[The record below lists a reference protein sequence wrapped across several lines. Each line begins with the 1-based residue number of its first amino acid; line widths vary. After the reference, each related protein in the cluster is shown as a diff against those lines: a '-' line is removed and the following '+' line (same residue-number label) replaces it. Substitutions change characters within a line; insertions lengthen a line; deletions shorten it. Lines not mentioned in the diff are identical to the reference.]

1 MKRSRHS
8 ALVIGLGRFG
18 SAVARR
24 LLSLG
29 WDVVGVDNDP
39 VVVEGLQHE
48 LEHIMLL
55 DASDEEAL
63 ASVGVPDFEVC
74 IVARGGSIEGSV
86 LFVLNLQHLEAKRVV
101 AKAVS
106 EYHSAHSAPTG
117 RGKRSTIPELKP
129 GTNLAESLQAPH
141 LNTGSPTRKDRL
153 AVVRVPKVAPVV
165 RHNLWRETQRPSR
178 ALWRAFQQKDNC
190 STFDNFSLLDRVNQ
204 VVIRQRPD
212 DVDRPGAL
220 TPDSYISHATCA
232 LRMRL

>member
-1 MKRSRHS
+1 MRRSRHS

-29 WDVVGVDNDP
+29 WDVVGVDNNP
-39 VVVEGLQHE
+39 TVVEDLQHV

-106 EYHSAHSAPTG
+106 EYHARILRRLG
-117 RGKRSTIPELKP
+117 VENIVFPELNA

-141 LNTGSPTRKDRL
+141 LAHWMPITEQTEL
-153 AVVRVPKVAPVV
+153 AVVRVPKGRAGCPL
-165 RHNLWRETQRPSR
+165 NLWRETQRPSLR
-178 ALWRAFQQKDNC
+178 IVARISAEGQLLNI
-190 STFDNFSLLDRVNQ
+190 DNFSLLEPGEILI
-204 VVIRQRPD
+204 VIGTPD
-212 DVDRPGAL
+212 DVIAL
-220 TPDSYISHATCA
+220 GH
-232 LRMRL
+232 